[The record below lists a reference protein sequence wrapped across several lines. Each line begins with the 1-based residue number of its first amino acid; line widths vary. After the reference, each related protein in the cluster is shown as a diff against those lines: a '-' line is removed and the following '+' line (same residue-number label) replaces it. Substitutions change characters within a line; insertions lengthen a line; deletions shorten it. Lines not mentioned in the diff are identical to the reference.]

1 MGKKF
6 VISEN
11 DKRHIMSLYG
21 ILSEE
26 TANSI
31 FGKVVSEVSLD
42 DYLLSMYEK
51 YTVGIKNLKISLG
64 YFGTDGSGTFTKV
77 LDTTTDEEGNFKFEN
92 APLREEYVIIIPET
106 DAFNQIIKKIK
117 ITKGKDTNV
126 GNIVVTSKKEIPS
139 NMISTDEDLKDPCG
153 EFESSS
159 TIFYGRGNEV
169 IEAPTKISNEL
180 SVSDAVLDALTS
192 IIEQYFEKYQIDES
206 LLDSA
211 LECLEVKEVPF
222 VYEIVC
228 NQIISLATSSIKYV
242 VVKANIKDV
251 TKFLQECAKYSNKE
265 IVEPEK
271 KIEFED
277 LKFIDALNLSYD
289 LKQKIFMLVGLS
301 SDENT
306 NTVLDRL
313 NMDPA
318 KVDNI
323 NKKYINL
330 FYQVDRS
337 DTDKYYMASEFLD
350 METYPSIYIIEVV
363 KDPKNNE
370 LRDSIKIIKRLD
382 GVSNNLESLD
392 TLGV

>member
-31 FGKVVSEVSLD
+31 FGKVVSEVYLD
-42 DYLLSMYEK
+42 SYALSAYEK

-64 YFGTDGSGTFTKV
+64 YFGTESLGTFTKV
-77 LDTTTDEEGNFKFEN
+77 LETTTDEEGNFKFQN
-92 APLREEYVIIIPET
+92 VPLRTDYVIIVPET
-106 DAFNQIIKKIK
+106 TTFKQVIKKIN
-117 ITKGKDTNV
+117 ITQGKDFNV
-126 GNIVVTSKKEIPS
+126 GNIIVPSKTETSS
-139 NMISTDEDLKDPCG
+139 STIDTETELKDPCG

-159 TIFYGRGNEV
+159 TIFYGKGNEK
-169 IEAPTKISNEL
+169 IETPTQSDNNL
-180 SVSDAVLDALTS
+180 SVSKAVLDALTS
-192 IIEQYFEKYQIDES
+192 IIEQYFEMFQIDET

-222 VYEIVC
+222 TYEIVC
-228 NQIISLATSSIKYV
+228 NEIISLIPSSIKYV
-242 VVKANIKDV
+242 VVKANIKDIS
-251 TKFLQECAKYSNKE
+251 KFLRDCGEYTNKE
-265 IVEPEK
+265 IIEPEK

-289 LKQKIFMLVGLS
+289 IKQKIFLLVGLS

-306 NTVLDRL
+306 QEVLDML
-313 NMDPA
+313 NMNSER
-318 KVDNI
+318 VDII
-323 NKKYINL
+323 NKKYITL
-330 FYQVDRS
+330 YYQVDRG
-337 DTDKYYMASEFLD
+337 DKDKYYIASEFLD
-350 METYPSIYIIEVV
+350 METYPSVYIIEVV